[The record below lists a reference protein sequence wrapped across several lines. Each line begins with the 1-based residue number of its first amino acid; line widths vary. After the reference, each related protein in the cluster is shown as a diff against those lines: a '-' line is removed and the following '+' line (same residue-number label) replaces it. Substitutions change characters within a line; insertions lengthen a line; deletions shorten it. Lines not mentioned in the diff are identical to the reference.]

1 MNYIVCHY
9 HEIGLKGKNRKFF
22 ENKLVE
28 NIKKALPLG
37 SFEFV
42 KRISGRII
50 VKLNEKGLK
59 EEKKIKES
67 LKKVFGIVHFSF
79 AHFSKPEIELIEKQ
93 ALEILKTKTF
103 KTFKIEAQRSDK
115 RFPLTS
121 PKINERIGALIV
133 EKLKKKVKLKKPSI
147 TFFIEVVEKHAFL
160 YTEKIKAYGGLP
172 VGTGGRAAV
181 LLSGGIDSPV
191 AAFLTM
197 KRGVK
202 VVFVHF
208 HAHPYTD
215 QASIDK
221 AKRIVKVLN
230 QFQFDSKLY
239 LVPFADIQKAIL
251 LKTQA
256 KLRVILYR
264 RFMLRIAEQIAKKE
278 KTLALVTGDSI
289 GQVASQTLHNIRVI
303 NQIASLPVLRPLIG
317 FDKEEIIEKAKEIK
331 TFNISILPHQDCC
344 ARFLP
349 RHPETRADLREVELN
364 EKKLEIE
371 DLIEKTIQSIKVIK
385 ISLKI

>member
-1 MNYIVCHY
+1 MRYIVCHY

-28 NIKKALPLG
+28 NIKKVLPLG

-59 EEKKIKES
+59 EEKKIRES
-67 LKKVFGIVHFSF
+67 LKKVFGIVHFAF

-121 PKINERIGALIV
+121 PKINERVGALVV

-172 VGTGGRAAV
+172 VGTGGKAAI

-202 VVFVHF
+202 VIFIHF

-221 AKRIVKVLN
+221 VKRIVKVLN

-239 LVPFADIQKAIL
+239 LVPFADVQKAIL

-264 RFMLRIAEQIAKKE
+264 RFMFRIAEEIAKKE
-278 KTLALVTGDSI
+278 KSLALVTGDSI
-289 GQVASQTLHNIRVI
+289 GQVASQTLKNIQVI
-303 NQIASLPVLRPLIG
+303 NQVAELPVLRPLIG
-317 FDKEEIIEKAKEIK
+317 LDKEEIIEKAKEIE

-349 RHPETRADLREVELN
+349 KHPETRADLGEVESN
-364 EKKLEIE
+364 EKKLDIK
-371 DLIEKTIQSIKVIK
+371 DLIEKTIESAKIVK
-385 ISLKI
+385 IS

>member
-1 MNYIVCHY
+1 MRYIVCHY

-42 KRISGRII
+42 QRISGRII
-50 VKLNEKGLK
+50 VKLNEKGSK
-59 EEKKIKES
+59 KEKKIKES
-67 LKKVFGIVHFSF
+67 LRKVFGIVHFAF
-79 AHFSKPEIELIEKQ
+79 AYFSKPEIELIEKQ
-93 ALEILKTKTF
+93 AFEILKTKTF
-103 KTFKIEAQRSDK
+103 KTFRIEAQRSDK
-115 RFPLTS
+115 KFSLTS

-133 EKLKKKVKLKKPSI
+133 KKLKKKVKLEKPSI
-147 TFFIEVVEKHAFL
+147 TCFIEVVEKHAFL

-172 VGTGGRAAV
+172 VGTGGKAAI

-202 VVFVHF
+202 VIFIHF

-221 AKRIVKVLN
+221 VKRIVKVLN

-239 LVPFADIQKAIL
+239 LVPFADVQKAIL

-264 RFMLRIAEQIAKKE
+264 RFMFRIAEEIAKKE
-278 KTLALVTGDSI
+278 KSLALVTGDSI
-289 GQVASQTLHNIRVI
+289 GQVASQTLKNIQVI
-303 NQIASLPVLRPLIG
+303 NQVAELPVLRPLIG
-317 FDKEEIIEKAKEIK
+317 LDKEEIIEKAKEIE

-349 RHPETRADLREVELN
+349 KHPETRADLGEVESN
-364 EKKLEIE
+364 EKKLDIK
-371 DLIEKTIQSIKVIK
+371 DLIEKTIESAKIVK
-385 ISLKI
+385 IS